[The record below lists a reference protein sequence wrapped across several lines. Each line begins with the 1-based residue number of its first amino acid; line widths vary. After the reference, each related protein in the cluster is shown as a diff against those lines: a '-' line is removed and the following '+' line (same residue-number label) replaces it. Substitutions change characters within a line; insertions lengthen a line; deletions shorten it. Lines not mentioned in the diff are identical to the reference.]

1 MLEVT
6 CQSVKQRSDL
16 TFKHN
21 KSLGRHGWLRLTPA
35 YSVKLVKEIIAQF
48 PTDVSVLD
56 PFSGTATTTLT
67 AAEHGNCAVSFDIN
81 PFLIWL
87 GNVKCRSYSAEDL
100 AFVHDGAQQAIGRV
114 PALMKKN
121 NWTPPLFNIERW
133 WSASTLRVLA
143 ALRTGLVEVFG
154 EPTEDQAN
162 GLAWVAF
169 CRLVIETSAAAF
181 NHVSMSFSSETRH
194 HEVEHVTDL
203 YLAIL
208 DVVLAS
214 SDAQL
219 RGHGEI
225 IEVDA
230 RAIPE
235 MVRRFGLVVTSP
247 PYPNR
252 ISYIRE
258 LRPYMYWMKFLEEAR
273 EAGEMDWKA
282 IGGTWGIATSRLN
295 EWGVNGKVL
304 PEVLTQTVGRIAES
318 DGKNAQ
324 LMATYVLK
332 YFYDMH
338 LHLSSLPNVLERGAE
353 LHYIVGNS
361 SFFGNMVDTPAILTA
376 SMQMLGYE
384 NAAATIIRK
393 RNCNKALF
401 EYDVTACWKG

>member
-1 MLEVT
+1 L
-6 CQSVKQRSDL
+6 
-16 TFKHN
+16 
-21 KSLGRHGWLRLTPA
+21 A
-35 YSVKLVKEIIAQF
+35 LVQ
-48 PTDVSVLD
+48 
-56 PFSGTATTTLT
+56 
-67 AAEHGNCAVSFDIN
+67 
-81 PFLIWL
+81 
-87 GNVKCRSYSAEDL
+87 
-100 AFVHDGAQQAIGRV
+100 DGAQQAIARV
-114 PALMKKN
+114 PALMKKD
-121 NWTPPLFNIERW
+121 NWTPRLFNIERW
-133 WSASTLRVLA
+133 WSADTLQALA

-154 EPTEDQAN
+154 EPAKDRAT

-181 NHVSMSFSSETRH
+181 NHVSMSFSSETID

-203 YLAIL
+203 YLVIL
-208 DVVLAS
+208 DAVLAS
-214 SDAQL
+214 SGTQL
-219 RGHGEI
+219 RGQGAVVA
-225 IEVDA
+225 VDA

-235 MVRRFGLVVTSP
+235 MGRRFNLVVTSP

-295 EWGVNGKVL
+295 EWGPNGKVL
-304 PEVLTQTVGRIAES
+304 PEVLTDAVGRIAKS

-338 LHLSSLPNVLERGAE
+338 LHLSSLPNVLEPGAE

-376 SMQMLGYE
+376 SLLMLGYE
-384 NAAATIIRK
+384 NTDSMVIRK

-401 EYDVTACWKG
+401 EYDVTARWPG

>member
-1 MLEVT
+1 MKIIT
-6 CQSVKQRSDL
+6 SYARQRSDL

-35 YSVKLVKEIIAQF
+35 YSVKLVKGIISRF
-48 PTDVSVLD
+48 PVNVSILD
-56 PFSGTATTTLT
+56 PFSGTSTTTIT
-67 AAEHGNCAVSFDIN
+67 AAEHGNSALSFDIN

-87 GNVKCRSYSAEDL
+87 GNVKCRSYSAAHL
-100 AFVHDGAQQAIGRV
+100 AFVQDGAQQAIRRV
-114 PALMKKN
+114 PALMKKD
-121 NWTPPLFNIERW
+121 NWIPPLFNIKRW
-133 WSASTLRVLA
+133 WSIGTLQVLA

-154 EPTEDQAN
+154 EPTEDQAD

-169 CRLVIETSAAAF
+169 CRLVIETSSAAF
-181 NHVSMSFSSETRH
+181 NHVSMSFSSETTH
-194 HEVEHVTDL
+194 HEVEYVADL
-203 YLAIL
+203 YLVIL
-208 DVVLAS
+208 NVVLS
-214 SDAQL
+214 SSGAQL
-219 RGHGEI
+219 RGRGEV
-225 IEVDA
+225 IEMDA

-235 MVRRFGLVVTSP
+235 MGRRFGLVVTSP

-282 IGGTWGIATSRLN
+282 IGGTWGVATNRLN
-295 EWGVNGKVL
+295 EWRPSGKIL
-304 PEVLTQTVGRIAES
+304 PEVLADTVGRIAES
-318 DGKNAQ
+318 NGKNAN

-338 LHLSSLPNVLERGAE
+338 LHLSSLPNVLEPGAE

-376 SMQMLGYE
+376 SMQMLGYKSTVS
-384 NAAATIIRK
+384 TIIRK

-401 EYDVTACWKG
+401 EYSITARWPG